1 MNPIHLSRVT
11 DNASLPWPAL
21 RAFEAASRHGSFKDA
36 ARELG
41 LTPTAISHQVKRL
54 ETRLGLALFV
64 RLHRALQLT
73 PAGETLATE
82 AQAAFLRLEQLLDT
96 LRLQGRAAGRDSL
109 TVSCVPSF
117 ATKWLAPRLHGFQA
131 AHPHIGLRI
140 AADEALVDLRRDRI
154 VDVALRYG
162 PGPYG
167 AGLHAERLW
176 QAGEIVAVSAP
187 ALAKDRALRTPA
199 GLARQM
205 LIRTASPAARSSA
218 KHPPSHADWPAW
230 LAAAGVPLDKAL
242 RKALDGP
249 VFSASQLA
257 IEAAMA
263 GRGIALAPAVL
274 VERDIQAGRLLRL
287 FDVSVPDPNSFWIVC
302 RADRMTESR
311 VRAFRRWIKREAGW
325 DVAPK

>member
-1 MNPIHLSRVT
+1 MNPIHLNPMTGNSH
-11 DNASLPWPAL
+11 LPWPAL

-54 ETRLGLALFV
+54 ETHLGLALFL

-73 PAGETLATE
+73 PAGEVLAKE
-82 AQAAFLRLEQLLDT
+82 AQDAFLRLEQTLDT
-96 LRLQGRAAGRDSL
+96 LRLQGRAAGPASL
-109 TVSCVPSF
+109 TVSVVPSF

-131 AHPHIGLRI
+131 AHPRIGLRI
-140 AADEALVDLRRDRI
+140 AADETLVDLRRDRV

-176 QAGEIVAVSAP
+176 QAGKIVAVAAP
-187 ALAKDRALRTPA
+187 ALARDKALRTPA

-205 LIRTASPAARSSA
+205 LIRTASPAARAGA
-218 KHPPSHADWPAW
+218 KQAGSHADWPAW
-230 LAAAGVPLDKAL
+230 LAAAGVPLDKAM
-242 RKALDGP
+242 RQALDGP

-274 VERDIQAGRLLRL
+274 VDRDIAAGRLVRL
-287 FDVSVPDPNSFWIVC
+287 FDVAMPDLNGFWILC
-302 RADRMTESR
+302 RADRLKESR
-311 VRAFRRWIKREAGW
+311 IRTFLGWLRREA
-325 DVAPK
+325 AKALP